1 MTTDRAKQI
10 LTCYGGCYEQWPV
23 AERLALK
30 NLLLT
35 DEALQAEQQ
44 QALILD
50 EQLEQLFAVDK
61 EVNTQQL
68 EQNILLNLPD
78 RVLKRTKLADRLL
91 PFHDLFYFAK
101 TLGAVALI
109 LFVTVSLIQF
119 KEKHQIPARIL
130 NSQGDELFLMAEA
143 LDDSDEQEWLA
154 LIDTEFF
161 EDDLNEM

>member
-10 LTCYGGCYEQWPV
+10 LACYGGHFEQWPV
-23 AERLALK
+23 AERQDLE
-30 NLLLT
+30 NLLLS
-35 DEALQAEQQ
+35 DKALQAEQQ

-50 EQLEQLFAVDK
+50 EQLEQLFVDCT

-78 RVLKRTKLADRLL
+78 IVLKRIKLEDKLL
-91 PFHDLFYFAK
+91 PFQDLFYFAK

-119 KEKHQIPARIL
+119 NGKHQIPARIL
-130 NSQGDELFLMAEA
+130 NSQGDELLLMAEA

-161 EDDLNEM
+161 EDELNEM